1 VDSPHIF
8 LLLKREGEL
17 NTLHSLIEVFSTW
30 ITFDVLYMSR
40 DALLGNRVLFRVPE
54 DVPDTQVV
62 ILGRRLDSPYFD
74 LWTLFAKHKPLR
86 FKELAKDQDAIAAS
100 KIPIS
105 LCLEEKPSHIRS
117 FGQVRCYSVLGAAPY
132 DPGDRCAC
140 WC

>member
-1 VDSPHIF
+1 
-8 LLLKREGEL
+8 
-17 NTLHSLIEVFSTW
+17 LIEVFSTW

-86 FKELAKDQDAIAAS
+86 FKELAKDQDAIAA
-100 KIPIS
+100 I
-105 LCLEEKPSHIRS
+105 
-117 FGQVRCYSVLGAAPY
+117 
-132 DPGDRCAC
+132 
-140 WC
+140 